1 MSFEACSSS
10 SLVCTFS
17 RPLSDLIPRLFPFF
31 RHTIASVRL
40 AVLNTTLVFLELP
53 SVDHSWADDRLLR
66 LLFQNLI
73 VEDRLDIRQTTA
85 RAWRTTL
92 RVSNAEEPDRL
103 ARIANP
109 HIDKWFAI
117 LSTPIGTA
125 INPALFWSAKVSLS
139 GQGGYVHNVDKAILS
154 QDLSLVSVEAV
165 MRGRVAGAVALGT
178 LIAAWSLEVSVSLAS
193 R

>member
-1 MSFEACSSS
+1 M
-10 SLVCTFS
+10 
-17 RPLSDLIPRLFPFF
+17 
-31 RHTIASVRL
+31 
-40 AVLNTTLVFLELP
+40 LNTTLVFLELP

>member
-1 MSFEACSSS
+1 M
-10 SLVCTFS
+10 
-17 RPLSDLIPRLFPFF
+17 
-31 RHTIASVRL
+31 
-40 AVLNTTLVFLELP
+40 LNTTLVFLELP
-53 SVDHSWADDRLLR
+53 SIDHSWADGSLLR

-73 VEDRLDIRQTTA
+73 VEDRLEIRETTA

-92 RVSNAEEPDRL
+92 RVSNMDEPDRL
-103 ARIANP
+103 ARIASP
-109 HIDKWFAI
+109 HVATWFAI

-125 INPALFWSAKVSLS
+125 INTALFWSAKVSLS

-178 LIAAWSLEVSVSLAS
+178 LIADWSPEVCSMRSRSRFVAS
-193 R
+193 

>member
-1 MSFEACSSS
+1 ME
-10 SLVCTFS
+10 
-17 RPLSDLIPRLFPFF
+17 LIPRLFPFF

-53 SVDHSWADDRLLR
+53 SIDHSWADERLLR
-66 LLFQNLI
+66 LLFQNLV
-73 VEDRLDIRQTTA
+73 VEDRLDIRERTA
-85 RAWRTTL
+85 RAWNMCL
-92 RVSNAEEPDRL
+92 RISSAEDSGRLTINAG
-103 ARIANP
+103 P

-139 GQGGYVHNVDKAILS
+139 GQGGYVHNVDKAMLA

-165 MRGRVAGAVALGT
+165 MRGRVAGAVALGS
-178 LIAAWSLEVSVSLAS
+178 LIASWSFGVRRLAA
-193 R
+193 RLD